1 VKSAFTISELYSR
14 ITVQYSALTKNT
26 ISDTEQ
32 SNLQNMKVL
41 LAAYICQPNL
51 GSEHNL
57 GWNWSLHLA
66 EFGHEVWV
74 LTYVDNQP
82 AIQQELAAQPISNL
96 QFIYIDD
103 PSWIKICRRYFNSD
117 TIWLIA
123 LRYLAW
129 QKRAYNTGLQLD
141 ENHAFDL
148 VHHVTM
154 SNLQTGSW
162 LCHLNK
168 PFIFGPVGGGQVAPS
183 AFKKYFLKGWTYEV
197 LRFFVLKHWGRFNPL
212 ISTTVSRT
220 DLVLATNRDTAD
232 LASNSGARRVELFLD
247 SGLPQ
252 DYPLQEFFSRTTSQ
266 ELRLLWLSRLEPRK
280 GLLICLE
287 ALSKV
292 NASVPFKLTIIG
304 DGVLRHYLPE
314 WIKEFGLES
323 KVEYLASVPWTEVKN
338 KYLNSDVFLFTS
350 LRDSFGSVILEAM
363 SQALPV
369 IIFDHQG
376 AGDFVPDGAGIKV
389 PVTEPTDTVN
399 ALAQAVEVMYRNPNK
414 RLEMGRIAYD
424 FAKTQTWAQKTLKM
438 SRFYE
443 EIVKAKQEQYSKI

>member
-1 VKSAFTISELYSR
+1 
-14 ITVQYSALTKNT
+14 
-26 ISDTEQ
+26 
-32 SNLQNMKVL
+32 MKVL

-51 GSEHNL
+51 GSEHNF

-74 LTYVDNQP
+74 LTYMDNQP
-82 AIQQELAAQPISNL
+82 AIQEELAAQPISNL
-96 QFIYIDD
+96 HFIYIDD
-103 PSWIKICRRYFNSD
+103 PFWIKICRRYFNSN

-129 QKRAYNTGLQLD
+129 QKRAYNAALQLD
-141 ENHAFDL
+141 KNQAFDI

-154 SNLQTGSW
+154 SNLQAGSW
-162 LCHLNK
+162 LCHFNK

-197 LRFFVLKHWGRFNPL
+197 LRFFVLKHLGRFNPL

-220 DLVLATNRDTAD
+220 DLVLATNRDTAN

-247 SGLPQ
+247 AGLPQ
-252 DYPLQEFFSRTTSQ
+252 DYPVQESFSRSTSQ
-266 ELRLLWLSRLEPRK
+266 ELRLLWVARLDPRK
-280 GLLICLE
+280 GLLIALE

-292 NASVPFKLTIIG
+292 SPSVSFKLTIIG
-304 DGVLRHYLPE
+304 DGVLRDYLPE

-323 KVEYLASVPWTEVKN
+323 QVEYLASVPWTEVKK
-338 KYLNSDVFLFTS
+338 KYLNNDVFLFTS

-369 IIFDHQG
+369 ITLDHQG
-376 AGDFVPDGAGIKV
+376 AGDFVPDDAGIKV
-389 PVTEPTDTVN
+389 PVTNPADTVK
-399 ALAQAVEVMYRNPNK
+399 ALAQAVEWMYKNPDK
-414 RLEMGRIAYD
+414 RLEMGKIAWD
-424 FAKTQTWAQKTLKM
+424 FANTQTWAQKTLKM
-438 SRFYE
+438 SNYYE
-443 EIVKAKQEQYSKI
+443 EIVLHS